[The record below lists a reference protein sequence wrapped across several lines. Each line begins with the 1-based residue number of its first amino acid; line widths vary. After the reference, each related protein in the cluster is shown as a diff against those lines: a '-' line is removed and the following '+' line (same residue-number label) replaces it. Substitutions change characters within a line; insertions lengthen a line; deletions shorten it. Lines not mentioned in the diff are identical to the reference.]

1 MRILFIAM
9 LLTVTGCS
17 HADHNQMIRESNNGR
32 LEAYG
37 KALAMQTTEGGRM
50 ALTITYALGVG
61 QQDYVRPETFLT
73 YATGLMPYANLFMN
87 MWYLGNGQGD
97 NSPTYHVE
105 GANNSMYVTN
115 ESKSRNTAIDDSY
128 NTHHEDSYNTLD
140 NSPTDSNTVDWSQS
154 NPVTYP

>member
-1 MRILFIAM
+1 MRILFIVM

-17 HADHNQMIRESNNGR
+17 HLEHNQMIRESNNGR

-140 NSPTDSNTVDWSQS
+140 NSPTGSNTVDWSQS

>member
-1 MRILFIAM
+1 
-9 LLTVTGCS
+9 
-17 HADHNQMIRESNNGR
+17 
-32 LEAYG
+32 
-37 KALAMQTTEGGRM
+37 M

-140 NSPTDSNTVDWSQS
+140 NSPTGSNTVDWSQS